1 MLLVSNI
8 PVYGQD
14 IGGRVMDQKFVEI
27 EAEQAVLGAMLDDE
41 KAIAQALEFLDESC
55 FYQTS
60 HRLIYMAIIGL
71 YANSRPVDQSTVTEA
86 LRKGN
91 QLKEAGGEE
100 YLSTLVSRWG
110 TEDVE
115 HYAQIVL
122 DKSIRRQV
130 VELVEQ
136 ILDQVDMEHIQM
148 LVRWAEREFG
158 RLAERV
164 CRD

>member
-1 MLLVSNI
+1 MN
-8 PVYGQD
+8 Q
-14 IGGRVMDQKFVEI
+14 RFVEL

-41 KAIAQALEFLDESC
+41 KAIGQVLEILDGKC
-55 FYQTS
+55 FFHAP

-71 YANSRPVDQSTVTEA
+71 YADSRPVDQSTVTET
-86 LRKGN
+86 LRKDN
-91 QLKEAGGEE
+91 HLEEAGGEE
-100 YLSTLVSRWG
+100 YLSTLASRG
-110 TEDVE
+110 VTEDVE
-115 HYAQIVL
+115 HYARIVW

-130 VELVEQ
+130 VELVQQ

-164 CRD
+164 CREQKVPPAG